1 MGRIAYATVAGLLLV
16 AIGLEIAKRVT
27 GFWQVAAFG
36 FGPDLALLYGA
47 WTFHISLDRARLWPP
62 QRLAERL
69 GIQAPSIHKHL
80 RDKEELEAA
89 LISAGCE
96 EQAELHASGGP

>member
-47 WTFHISLDRARLWPP
+47 WTFHISLDRALGYGLRNGSPNALGSRLH
-62 QRLAERL
+62 R
-69 GIQAPSIHKHL
+69 ST
-80 RDKEELEAA
+80 
-89 LISAGCE
+89 ST
-96 EQAELHASGGP
+96 SGTRRSSKRR